1 MPTFTDFALKS
12 AWAACVA
19 FPVAILVWF
28 ATRGIPCVV
37 SWNDVTGFERPS
49 YAPEATTATGCATY
63 DTFVLFPA
71 NKAWFYFGRH
81 RWSPRRG
88 WFAVMVLSASTHQGR
103 DGAHLQDR
111 TAPSCARA
119 RVPIRRSWGRR
130 TTAISTPA
138 GAMLRQPPGVRSSTP
153 TWRWRPSEGRG

>member
-71 NKAWFYFGRH
+71 NKAWFYLGGIAGLL
-81 RWSPRRG
+81 G
-88 WFAVMVLSASTHQGR
+88 WAAEFIHKYLKSESAST
-103 DGAHLQDR
+103 
-111 TAPSCARA
+111 
-119 RVPIRRSWGRR
+119 
-130 TTAISTPA
+130 
-138 GAMLRQPPGVRSSTP
+138 
-153 TWRWRPSEGRG
+153 